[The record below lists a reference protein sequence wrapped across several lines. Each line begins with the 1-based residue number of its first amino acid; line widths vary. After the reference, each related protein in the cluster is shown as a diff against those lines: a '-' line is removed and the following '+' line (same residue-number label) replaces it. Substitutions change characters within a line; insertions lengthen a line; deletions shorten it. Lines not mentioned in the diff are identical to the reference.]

1 MSPLHSRYVNKIYK
15 MQYKEK
21 CWIWNRFLFVKLQY
35 MSSQKYWNA
44 GFVFQRK
51 SKSLRQKR
59 NVIMF
64 FLTFHVK
71 CQKEFQKNTRR
82 DSFQNEIR
90 KNCFCFLKMHIIV
103 YGSNIK
109 NTERKGHQLFYAFWF
124 ESSTLFYSYC
134 IKDLYES

>member
-71 CQKEFQKNTRR
+71 CQKEFQKIPE
-82 DSFQNEIR
+82 EIVFR
-90 KNCFCFLKMHIIV
+90 MRYEKNCFCFSKVHIIV
-103 YGSNIK
+103 VYKKILRERGINYFMPSDSN
-109 NTERKGHQLFYAFWF
+109 QV
-124 ESSTLFYSYC
+124 
-134 IKDLYES
+134 LYFIRIV